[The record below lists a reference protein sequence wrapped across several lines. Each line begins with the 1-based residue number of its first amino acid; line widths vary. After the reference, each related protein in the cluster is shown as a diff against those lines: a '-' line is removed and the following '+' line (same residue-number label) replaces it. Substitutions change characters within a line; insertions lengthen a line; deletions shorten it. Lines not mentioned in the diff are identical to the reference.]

1 MNIDS
6 TLFGTHE
13 IDPGDVLTFPL
24 GMPGLE
30 GCTRYKLFHEYKK
43 MPVVHWLQSLDEP
56 DITFSVV
63 DPARFGLNYEIALS
77 DEEADLIRAKEE
89 EDEGDIVVLL
99 IAYKPKAESRSGAS
113 INANINGPIILNT
126 RTRLGMQKIL
136 AGFEAGVT
144 LRSGE
149 FVS

>member
-1 MNIDS
+1 VNIDS

-13 IDPGDVLTFPL
+13 IDPGDVITFPQ
-24 GMPGLE
+24 GMAGLE
-30 GCTRYKLFHEYKK
+30 GYTRYKLFHEENKT
-43 MPVVHWLQSLDEP
+43 PVVHWLQSLDEP
-56 DITFSVV
+56 DIAFSVV

-77 DEEADLIRAKEE
+77 DEEADLLRAKAE

-99 IAYKPKAESRSGAS
+99 IAYKPKSEARSGAS

-136 AGFEAGVT
+136 AGFEVGVT
-144 LRSGE
+144 LRGGE
-149 FVS
+149 FAA

>member
-13 IDPGDVLTFPL
+13 IDTGDVLTFPL
-24 GMPGLE
+24 GMAGLE
-30 GCTRYKLFHEYKK
+30 GCTRYKLFHEDKK
-43 MPVVHWLQSLDEP
+43 TPVVHWLQSLDEP
-56 DITFSVV
+56 DLAFSVV

-77 DEEADLIRAKEE
+77 DEEADLLRANEQ

-99 IAYKPKAESRSGAS
+99 IAYKPDPEARAGAS
-113 INANINGPIILNT
+113 IRAIINGPIILNT
-126 RTRLGMQKIL
+126 RTRFGMQKIL
-136 AGFEAGVT
+136 PGFEAGVT

-149 FVS
+149 LVA